1 MSGSAASD
9 ILVRAGRA
17 RIAARLDAT
26 DTVVGAVCESE
37 PLFEA
42 ERVVAETQPDAIV
55 RGLGAALL
63 ACGARRG
70 ILLVRSDWP
79 AARGALE
86 RAAKRTAIEV
96 HTVEPYFPADELAA
110 LEAGAAGAR
119 IVGARELAEL
129 DSAVRGQRVTT
140 RWLTIAGAVAEP
152 RIVAVPRG
160 SRIDALVTDPLIPD
174 WVATSGAL
182 RGRILDRDDTV
193 DETTPGLLV
202 LPKDHPLIRR
212 RRHSLADELLRA
224 RSACVECRVCTDACP
239 HALAG
244 ANLAPH
250 LALRSL
256 AHRRGF
262 AAAEA
267 CSGCGVCDLV
277 CPAGL
282 HPRGLLLALR
292 AESGAVLEHPAAPHP
307 DRTGRRLGI
316 TLIAER
322 LGLARYPHAV
332 LR

>member
-17 RIAARLDAT
+17 RIAARLDSV

-42 ERVVAETQPDAIV
+42 ERVVAETMPDPVV

-70 ILLVRSDWP
+70 ILLVRSDWA

-86 RAAKRTAIEV
+86 RAARGTSIEV
-96 HTVEPYFPADELAA
+96 RTVEPYFPADELAA
-110 LEAGAAGAR
+110 LEAGVPDAR
-119 IVGARELAEL
+119 VVGARELCEL
-129 DSAVRGQRVTT
+129 DTAVRGKRVTT
-140 RWLTIAGAVAEP
+140 RWITIAGAVAEP
-152 RIVAVPRG
+152 RIVSVPRG
-160 SRIDALVTDPLIPD
+160 SRIDAVISDPLIPD
-174 WVATSGAL
+174 WIALDGAL
-182 RGRILDRDDTV
+182 RGRILDRDDVV

-212 RRHSLADELLRA
+212 RRHSLADELVRA
-224 RSACVECRVCTDACP
+224 RSACIECRVCTDACP

-244 ANLAPH
+244 ATIAPH

-262 AAAEA
+262 ADAQA
-267 CSGCGVCDLV
+267 CSGCGICDLV

-282 HPRGLLLALR
+282 HPRGLLLAMR
-292 AESGAVLEHPAAPHP
+292 AESGALLEHPAAPHP
-307 DRTGRRLGI
+307 DRLGRRLGI
-316 TLIAER
+316 ELIAER
-322 LGLARYPHAV
+322 VGLAAYAR
-332 LR
+332 

>member
-17 RIAARLDAT
+17 RIAARLET
-26 DTVVGAVCESE
+26 VDTVVGAVCESE

-42 ERVVAETQPDAIV
+42 ERVVAETQPDAVV

-70 ILLVRSDWP
+70 ILLVRSDWDL
-79 AARGALE
+79 ARGALE
-86 RAAKRTAIEV
+86 RAARRTAIEV
-96 HTVEPYFPADELAA
+96 RTVEPYFPADELAA
-110 LEAGAAGAR
+110 LEAGVANAR
-119 IVGARELAEL
+119 VVGARELAEL
-129 DSAVRGQRVTT
+129 DTAVRGKPVTT
-140 RWLTIAGAVAEP
+140 RWLTLAGCVADP
-152 RIVAVPRG
+152 RIVAVPRR
-160 SRIDALVTDPLIPD
+160 SRVDSLVSDPLVPD
-174 WVATSGAL
+174 WVAIDGAL
-182 RGRILDRDDTV
+182 RGRILDRDDTI
-193 DETTPGLLV
+193 DEATTGLLV
-202 LPKDHPLIRR
+202 LPKDHVLVRR
-212 RRHSLADELLRA
+212 RRHSLADELVRA
-224 RSACVECRVCTDACP
+224 RSACLECRICTDACP

-244 ANLAPH
+244 AKISPH

-262 AAAEA
+262 ADAAA

-292 AESGAVLEHPAAPHP
+292 AESAAVLEEPAAPHP
-307 DRTGRRLGI
+307 DRVGRRLGI
-316 TLIAER
+316 ALLTER
-322 LGLARYPHAV
+322 LGLAAYARAV

>member
-17 RIAARLDAT
+17 RIAARLDAVE
-26 DTVVGAVCESE
+26 TVVGAVCESE

-42 ERVVAETQPDAIV
+42 ERVVAETMPDPVV
-55 RGLGAALL
+55 RGLGAALV

-86 RAAKRTAIEV
+86 RAVRGTAVEV

-110 LEAGAAGAR
+110 IEAGAAGAR
-119 IVGARELAEL
+119 VVGARELVEL
-129 DSAVRGQRVTT
+129 DTAVRGKRVTT
-140 RWLTIAGAVAEP
+140 RWITIAGAVAEP
-152 RIVAVPRG
+152 RIVAVARG
-160 SRIDALVTDPLIPD
+160 SRIDAVISDPLIPD
-174 WVATSGAL
+174 WIAIDGAL
-182 RGRILDRDDTV
+182 RGRILDRDDVV

-202 LPKDHPLIRR
+202 LPKDHSLIRR

-224 RSACVECRVCTDACP
+224 RSACIECHVCTDACP

-244 ANLAPH
+244 APIAPH

-262 AAAEA
+262 ADAAA
-267 CSGCGVCDLV
+267 CSGCGICDLV

-292 AESGAVLEHPAAPHP
+292 AESGALLEHPAAPHP
-307 DRTGRRLGI
+307 DRLGRRLGI
-316 TLIAER
+316 QLIAER
-322 LGLARYPHAV
+322 LGLAAYSRPTS
-332 LR
+332 